1 MEHCHCELGQALT
14 SPCSELLG
22 SPAAGTSPGEQQPA
36 WKVRGQLLHATKQS
50 PCGLHEE
57 GIVSERVHWQNCKVC
72 MHVHASLCA
81 SKGTTLQGS
90 LPALT
95 LLGLLKWPACSTRTP
110 CPQLKQKKCG
120 RLLGTGLFRPPLVST
135 ITSSTYTLF

>member
-1 MEHCHCELGQALT
+1 MLRRSPKRIPVQQASASLLRSAVPASPAVLGSPFPCMQGPEHPDPHLKHLHMEHCHCELGQALT

-50 PCGLHEE
+50 P
-57 GIVSERVHWQNCKVC
+57 
-72 MHVHASLCA
+72 
-81 SKGTTLQGS
+81 
-90 LPALT
+90 
-95 LLGLLKWPACSTRTP
+95 P